1 MWEKVVSCG
10 LNGRFP
16 PGSTEEM
23 TVFRGI
29 NPINLDAKGRVA
41 LPAKYRD
48 RVTDRCDGHMV
59 LTVHPFDRCL
69 LLYPLTDWEVIEA
82 QVNALPNSTS
92 RQARRLQHLM
102 VGYATELDLD
112 AANRL
117 LLPAMHRDHAELDK
131 RLILVGQGQKFEVWN
146 EARWTSMTEAY
157 LNEPVDADASV
168 ELTNLSL

>member
-1 MWEKVVSCG
+1 M
-10 LNGRFP
+10 
-16 PGSTEEM
+16 
-23 TVFRGI
+23 FRGI
-29 NPINLDAKGRVA
+29 NPINLDAKGRVT